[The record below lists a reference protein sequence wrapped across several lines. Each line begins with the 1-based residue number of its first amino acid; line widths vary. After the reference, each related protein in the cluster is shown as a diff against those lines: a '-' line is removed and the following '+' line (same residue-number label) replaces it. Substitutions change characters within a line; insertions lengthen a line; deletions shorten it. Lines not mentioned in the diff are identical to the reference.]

1 MSGIDRDALDSVLL
15 ETERLG
21 NELKMW
27 IESGDFKMAIQLCE
41 AIISTIEEAELD

>member
-1 MSGIDRDALDSVLL
+1 LSGVDRDMLDSTML
-15 ETERLG
+15 EIERLG

-27 IESGDFKMAIQLCE
+27 IESGDFKMVIQLCE